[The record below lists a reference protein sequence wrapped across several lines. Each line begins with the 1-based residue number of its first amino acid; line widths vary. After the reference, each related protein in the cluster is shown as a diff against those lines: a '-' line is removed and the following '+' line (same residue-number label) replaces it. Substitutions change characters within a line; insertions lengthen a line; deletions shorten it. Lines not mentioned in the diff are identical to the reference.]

1 MRRFLLTAA
10 AILVLAGPAM
20 AAPGDKALEDVRI
33 LSADDMEGRLAGS
46 PAAHN
51 AMLYVAG
58 RLHKM
63 GLEPVLHPFHFT
75 GRDGREIHAFNL
87 MAPIEGTEPGGK
99 VIVVMAHYDHLGEK
113 DGVIFN
119 GADDNASGIAGLL
132 AVAEAFKTKRPKHT
146 VYIVA
151 LDGEEMGLKGAT
163 AFVKVPLVPLET
175 IGLVVNFDMISK
187 SDKGELHAAGG
198 TNFPWL
204 RARLERLATTAPVTL
219 RLGHDTNADGEQN
232 NWTYQSDHGVF
243 ARAGVPWVY
252 FGVEDHPEYH
262 KPTDDFATVPPD
274 FFLRSVKTV
283 VAACRL
289 FDEDLDAMM
298 NEAGR

>member
-1 MRRFLLTAA
+1 MRRTVLAALAVSLIATAA
-10 AILVLAGPAM
+10 SS
-20 AAPGDKALEDVRI
+20 APGDRALEDVRT
-33 LSADDMEGRLAGS
+33 LSADDMEGRRAGG
-46 PAAHN
+46 PTAYN
-51 AMLYVAG
+51 AVMYIAK
-58 RLHKM
+58 RLQDM
-63 GLEPVLHPFHFT
+63 GLEATLHPFHFT
-75 GRDGREIHAFNL
+75 RRDGEEIHAFNL
-87 MAPIEGTEPGGK
+87 MARIEGTQPGGK

-119 GADDNASGIAGLL
+119 GADDNASGVAGLL
-132 AVAEAFKTKRPKHT
+132 AVAESFTKERPKHT

-151 LDGEEMGLKGAT
+151 LDAEEMGLKGAT

-187 SDKGELHAAGG
+187 SARGELYAAGG
-198 TNFPWL
+198 SRFPWL
-204 RARLERLATTAPVTL
+204 RTRLERLSATAPVSL
-219 RLGHDTNADGEQN
+219 KLGHDTDADGEQN

-243 ARAGVPWVY
+243 AKAGVPWVY

-262 KPTDDFATVPPD
+262 KPTDDFATVPRD

-298 NEAGR
+298 TEAGR